1 MRGRLTRL
9 TVYSASHFLVDFGCA
24 LLIFR
29 TVSASGDPTVLF
41 ILYNYCAFALQMPV
55 GLLADKLNRNAL
67 MAAAG
72 CALVALGCA
81 FSAVPL
87 AAAAISGVGNAL
99 FHVGG
104 GVDVLDDSEGKASS
118 LGVFVS
124 PGAAGLF
131 LGTMLGKGG
140 ASLWIV
146 NAAMALAAFSILLT
160 AKKTDC
166 LVSHNAPVSFKGMRK
181 FDVLLPALCLFF
193 VVIIRSFA
201 GMTMGFAWKG
211 EGYWGV
217 AALAAVVLGKTAG
230 GFAMGQHRRAA
241 RGAALADGG
250 GRAVLVCRFT
260 LRRRCGDL
268 PVQHVD
274 ADDAVRAG
282 AADAGLQGLFLRAAD
297 VCAVSRI
304 SPGGAW
310 RGFVQPELAA
320 GLALCAERPADAARP
335 GRPQRFS
342 VP

>member
-1 MRGRLTRL
+1 MTEMTHHEGGIA
-9 TVYSASHFLVDFGCA
+9 ASHFLVDFGCA

-166 LVSHNAPVSFKGMRK
+166 LVSHNAPVSFKGMGK
-181 FDVLLPALCLFF
+181 FDVLLPALCLTRELADRFLN
-193 VVIIRSFA
+193 A
-201 GMTMGFAWKG
+201 GSGG
-211 EGYWGV
+211 
-217 AALAAVVLGKTAG
+217 AG
-230 GFAMGQHRRAA
+230 QNRRRLCDGPHRRAA

-310 RGFVQPELAA
+310 RGFVLAA

>member
-1 MRGRLTRL
+1 MQGRLTRL

-146 NAAMALAAFSILLT
+146 AAAMALAAFSILLT

-166 LVSHNAPVSFKGMRK
+166 LVSHNAPVSFKGMGK

-217 AALAAVVLGKTAG
+217 AALAAVVLGGTS
-230 GFAMGQHRRAA
+230 
-241 RGAALADGG
+241 LIG
-250 GRAVLVCRFT
+250 GRGTLTGTLLGVVLLAVMQNGLNLLGVSSYWQT
-260 LRRRCGDL
+260 LITGAII
-268 PVQHVD
+268 VVSISVTAWSQHQN
-274 ADDAVRAG
+274 RS
-282 AADAGLQGLFLRAAD
+282 LL
-297 VCAVSRI
+297 
-304 SPGGAW
+304 
-310 RGFVQPELAA
+310 
-320 GLALCAERPADAARP
+320 
-335 GRPQRFS
+335 
-342 VP
+342 

>member
-9 TVYSASHFLVDFGCA
+9 TIYSASHFLVDFGCA

-29 TVSASGDPTVLF
+29 TVSASSDPTVLF

-55 GLLADKLNRNAL
+55 GLLADRLNRNAL

-131 LGTMLGKGG
+131 LGTMLGRGG

-146 NAAMALAAFSILLT
+146 AAAMILAAFSILLT

-166 LVSHNAPVSFKGMRK
+166 LVSHNAPVSFKGMGK

-230 GFAMGQHRRAA
+230 GFVMDRIGGRP
-241 RGAALADGG
+241 AAL
-250 GRAVLVCRFT
+250 LSLT
-260 LRRRCGDL
+260 
-268 PVQHVD
+268 
-274 ADDAVRAG
+274 
-282 AADAGLQGLFLRAAD
+282 
-297 VCAVSRI
+297 
-304 SPGGAW
+304 
-310 RGFVQPELAA
+310 AA
-320 GLALCAERPADAARP
+320 GVLFWFADSPYAGVAAIFLFNMSMPMTLCAPT
-335 GRPQRFS
+335 
-342 VP
+342 